1 MPILV
6 KGDDVRSG
14 TKANAYHSQLGV
26 AWDQSQWIN
35 ELNILGTSHHTV
47 KFCYSLASAIL
58 KNMYFKQTRLVGG
71 QFP

>member
-1 MPILV
+1 MGPESM
-6 KGDDVRSG
+6 D
-14 TKANAYHSQLGV
+14 
-26 AWDQSQWIN
+26 N

-47 KFCYSLASAIL
+47 KFCYSLASAVL